1 VPDPTVSAPDIEEMA
16 GSLRLSIARLARLLR
31 QQDQSGMAPALAT
44 ALAAIGREG
53 PLTLSQLAAIEQVTP
68 PTITKIIDKLES
80 LEFITRRIDPSDRRV
95 CRVQITTAG
104 KRKLQSIRSRRT
116 AWLTAQLHALSP
128 DDLGRLHDVIEVLDH
143 LTTAPPAASKSA
155 PLAGAQKAQQ

>member
-1 VPDPTVSAPDIEEMA
+1 MPESTVSAPDIEEMA

-53 PLTLSQLAAIEQVTP
+53 PLTLSRLAAIEQVAP

-80 LEFITRRIDPSDRRV
+80 LEFITRQIDPSDRRV

-104 KRKLQSIRSRRT
+104 KRKLQAIRSRRT
-116 AWLTAQLHALSP
+116 AWLTAQLHALSS

-143 LTTAPPAASKSA
+143 LTTAPPVGAKALLPVA
-155 PLAGAQKAQQ
+155 AQKAQQ